1 VLARNRVVRFAL
13 LAFCMAGIYVL
24 SARAD
29 EWQPI
34 SPDELK
40 MTSEP
45 LAPGAPAII
54 LYRQVDR
61 DDNTNNEVVYERIK
75 ILTEE
80 GRKYADVE
88 IPFVKE
94 SMGIRT
100 IQARTIRPDGSV
112 IRFEGK
118 AFEKTIVKA
127 RGVRYLAKTFTLP
140 DVQVGGII
148 EYRYVKDWDQSKL
161 FNSHWV
167 LSEDLFTKHAQF
179 SLRPYER
186 EALRWTWKGLPPGAP
201 GPQQGSGGRIRLDL
215 RNVAAF
221 QEEDY
226 APPENELKAHVD
238 FIYTNN
244 TEKDV
249 DKFWK
254 QEGKLLFNEIDTF
267 VNKRKAMEQ
276 AVGGIV
282 SASDTPDVKLRK
294 IYARVQQLRN
304 TSYEKQKTEQEAK
317 RDKLKDI
324 YNIED
329 IWKRGYGDSVTLTWL
344 FLGLAR
350 AAGFEAWPV
359 LVPERSEYFF
369 DRRALNAGQLTGNV
383 VLVKLNGQDLYLD
396 PGSKYIPFGLLPWP
410 ETVVAG
416 LRVEKDGGTWVQ
428 TSLPPSSASRV
439 ECNAALKLDDTGTLE
454 GKLTVTYTGLEASW
468 RRQEER
474 HEDAADRKKFLEDE
488 IRGWVPASIEVE
500 LKNQPEWEPSS
511 NALVADFDLKVPG
524 WVAGAGRRGLM
535 PVGLFSGSEKRV
547 FDHATRVQDVYF
559 QFPSEKEDDITIEL
573 PLAWQV
579 GTLPQGENIDA
590 PFCGYKMEVENKNGA
605 LHLTR
610 RFAMHGIWQDKRNYG
625 LLRDFY
631 QTVRSGDEVQIVLQP
646 GSGAAAN

>member
-1 VLARNRVVRFAL
+1 MSARNRAVRFAL
-13 LAFCMAGIYVL
+13 LILVPASVGVL

-34 SPDELK
+34 SPEELK

-45 LAPGAPAII
+45 LAPGAPAVI

-75 ILTEE
+75 IFTEE

-112 IRFEGK
+112 VKFEGK
-118 AFEKTIVKA
+118 PFEKTIVKA
-127 RGVRYLAKTFTLP
+127 RGVRYLVKTFTLP

-148 EYRYVKDWDQSKL
+148 EYRYLKDWDQSRL

-179 SLRPYER
+179 SLRPYEGQ
-186 EALRWTWKGLPPGAP
+186 AMRWTWKGLPVGAP
-201 GPQQGSGGRIRLDL
+201 SPQMGSGGKVRLEL
-215 RNVAAF
+215 RDVAAS

-226 APPENELKAHVD
+226 APPENEMKARVD
-238 FIYTNN
+238 FIYTDNA
-244 TEKDV
+244 EKDV

-254 QEGKLLFNEIDTF
+254 QEGKRLFGELDSF

-282 SASDTPDVKLRK
+282 SASDTPDVKLQK
-294 IYARVQQLRN
+294 IYTRVQKLRN
-304 TSYEKQKTEQEAK
+304 LSYEKGKTQQEEK

-324 YNIED
+324 NNIED
-329 IWKRGYGDSVTLTWL
+329 IWKRGYGDSINLTWL

-396 PGSKYIPFGLLPWP
+396 PGSKYVPFGLLPWS
-410 ETVVAG
+410 ETAVSG
-416 LRVEKDGGTWVQ
+416 LRLNKDGGIWVK
-428 TSLPPSSASRV
+428 TPLTPSAASQVQRRAV
-439 ECNAALKLDDTGTLE
+439 LKLNDTGTLE
-454 GKLTVTYTGLEASW
+454 GKLTVTHTGLEASW
-468 RRQEER
+468 RRAEER
-474 HEDAADRKKFLEDE
+474 HEDAAARKKFLEDE
-488 IRGWVPASIEVE
+488 VKGWIPASIELE
-500 LKNQPEWEPSS
+500 LTNQPDWDSS
-511 NALVADFDLKVPG
+511 ADTLVAEFDLKVPG
-524 WVAGAGRRGLM
+524 WVAGAGRRALM
-535 PVGLFSGSEKRV
+535 PVALFSGGEKHL
-547 FDHATRVQDVYF
+547 FEHATRVYDIYF
-559 QFPSEKEDDITIEL
+559 SFPFEEADDIAIDL
-573 PLAWQV
+573 PPGWRV
-579 GTLPQGENIDA
+579 GTLPQGQNIDA
-590 PFCGYKMEVENKNGA
+590 PFCGYKSQAENKNDE

-610 RFAMHGIWQDKRNYG
+610 WFAMHGIWLEQKNYG
-625 LLRDFY
+625 ALRDFF
-631 QTVRSGDEVQIVLQP
+631 QTVRNGDELQIILQP
-646 GSGAAAN
+646 GRAAAEK